1 MDNKELETAACIARR
16 VEKKHFNGKARIPY
30 GVSVAHVESAMN
42 DFVEF
47 LGFINTQLGTRT
59 LPRFENFLMPANF
72 SSMVGE
78 FVAAALPKHCPTIAR
93 NKFHNGHP
101 DMVPKGKFN
110 DDTIQYGHE
119 GIEIKASRY
128 LKGWQG
134 HNAEESW
141 LMVFCFDA
149 NRQKD
154 DAAGDPPKPFRFLLV
169 CGAQLTA
176 NDWLF
181 SGRSESSRRTITAS
195 VTKTGYRKMMD
206 NWIYKAPGI
215 AEPGNLAL

>member
-1 MDNKELETAACIARR
+1 MTKKEDLEKAACNATSALT
-16 VEKKHFNGKARIPY
+16 KHFNPKAQIPY
-30 GVSVAHVESAMN
+30 GVTVKHVEKAMN

-47 LGFINTQLGTRT
+47 LSFINTQLGTRS

-101 DMVPKGKFN
+101 DMVPKGKFK
-110 DDTIQYGHE
+110 DDTIQYGHD

-128 LKGWQG
+128 VKGWQG

-154 DAAGDPPKPFRFLLV
+154 DAAGDPAKPFRFLLV
-169 CGAQLTA
+169 CGAQLA
-176 NDWLF
+176 VDDWLF
-181 SGRSESSRRTITAS
+181 SGRSQSSRRTITAP
-195 VTKTGYRKMMD
+195 VTKTGYNKMMD
-206 NWIYKAPGI
+206 NGTVRNPVCRAG
-215 AEPGNLAL
+215 